1 MRESAEGVKT
11 MKRFFKWFGIS
22 FLAFIAIIAMI
33 AFLGIGKT
41 ERIVIEQ
48 VDLQQVP
55 SGTYTGTY
63 HGFRFTNTV
72 AVTVENHAIVNI
84 EVVKTQRPEFSE
96 TLKDEVIDAQS
107 LQIDAVSGATLDQNA
122 FLKAIEN
129 ALIKAI
135 AAAEQ
140 D

>member
-55 SGTYTGTY
+55 AGTYMGTY

-72 AVTVENHAIVNI
+72 AVTVENLAIVNI

-129 ALIKAI
+129 ALTKAI

>member
-55 SGTYTGTY
+55 AGTYMGTY

-84 EVVKTQRPEFSE
+84 EVVKTQRPEISE
-96 TLKDEVIDAQS
+96 TLKGEVIDAQS

-129 ALIKAI
+129 ALTKAI